1 MKIFKRIFGGFG
13 VAVMLLAV
21 CWLAAGCGGG
31 AGKLQLSDLET
42 KEYNN
47 AQNGATITIPADWQ
61 VTDEDDNSTVF
72 TNPDGSISFVLKWEL
87 SGMSYFSKEELAG
100 LAADV
105 CGSVLQNSEVYT
117 SLELSRF
124 DVAVKVVC
132 TGTAKNG
139 DADVNAVCDTAII
152 QYFNDVR
159 YYLVSVTDA
168 GTYGE
173 YEDVFT
179 QIANSFTC
187 SLSED
192 EVYEKMN
199 ARNEA
204 LAQQEQAAK
213 AQEEQNQT
221 EQPEENEQKTE

>member
-1 MKIFKRIFGGFG
+1 MKNIKRILGSFG
-13 VAVMLLAV
+13 VAVMLLAMCV
-21 CWLAAGCGGG
+21 LSAGCGGG
-31 AGKLQLSDLET
+31 ADKLQLTDLET

-47 AQNGATITIPADWQ
+47 AANGATITIPADWQ

-72 TNPDGSISFVLKWEL
+72 SNPDGSISLVLKWEL
-87 SGMSYFSKEELAG
+87 GGMSYFSKEELAG

-105 CGSVLQNSEVYT
+105 CGSVLQNPEVYT
-117 SLELSRF
+117 SLELSLF
-124 DVAVKVVC
+124 DVAVKAVC

-159 YYLVSVTDA
+159 YYLVAVTDA
-168 GTYGE
+168 GTYAE

-179 QIANSFTC
+179 QIANSFNC
-187 SLSED
+187 SLTED

-204 LAQQEQAAK
+204 LAQQKQAAEEQEQQNPEQFGK
-213 AQEEQNQT
+213 SQEET
-221 EQPEENEQKTE
+221 E

>member
-1 MKIFKRIFGGFG
+1 MICVKNFKRILGGFSA
-13 VAVMLLAV
+13 AVMLLAV
-21 CWLAAGCGGG
+21 CLLAAGCGSG
-31 AGKLQLSDLET
+31 AGRLQLSDLET

-47 AQNGATITIPADWQ
+47 AENGATITIPADWQ
-61 VTDEDDNSTVF
+61 VTSEDDTTTVF
-72 TNPDGSISFVLKWEL
+72 SNPDGSISFVLKWEL
-87 SGMSYFSKEELAG
+87 GGMSYFSKEELAG
-100 LAADV
+100 LAEDV
-105 CGSVLQNSEVYT
+105 CNSVLQNPEVY
-117 SLELSRF
+117 
-124 DVAVKVVC
+124 
-132 TGTAKNG
+132 KNG
-139 DADVNAVCDTAII
+139 GADVNAVCDTAII

-159 YYLVSVTDA
+159 YYLVAVTDA

-204 LAQQEQAAK
+204 LAQQEQA
-213 AQEEQNQT
+213 EEQEPQN
-221 EQPEENEQKTE
+221 NEQETE

>member
-1 MKIFKRIFGGFG
+1 MICVKNFKRILGGFSA
-13 VAVMLLAV
+13 AVMLLAV
-21 CWLAAGCGGG
+21 CLLAAGCGSG
-31 AGKLQLSDLET
+31 AGRLQLSDLET

-47 AQNGATITIPADWQ
+47 AENGATITIPADWQ
-61 VTDEDDNSTVF
+61 VTSEDDTTTVF
-72 TNPDGSISFVLKWEL
+72 SNPDGSISFVLKWEL
-87 SGMSYFSKEELAG
+87 GGMSYFSKEELAG
-100 LAADV
+100 LAEDV
-105 CGSVLQNSEVYT
+105 CNSVLQNPEVYT

-124 DVAVKVVC
+124 DVAVKAVC

-139 DADVNAVCDTAII
+139 GADVNAVCDTAII

-159 YYLVSVTDA
+159 YYLVAVTDA

-204 LAQQEQAAK
+204 LAQQEQA
-213 AQEEQNQT
+213 EEQELQN
-221 EQPEENEQKTE
+221 NEQETE